1 MNVDRVKPV
10 KKVAVRVVDGKAVM
24 LTVADSKLHR
34 LNKTATRVW
43 EGIMDGMSSTELVDA
58 LCAAYDVPRE
68 TARADVEELLR
79 ELVARGIVVPLE
91 EEELEET
98 R

>member
-1 MNVDRVKPV
+1 MKAARVKPV

-34 LNKTATRVW
+34 LNTTATRIW
-43 EGIMDGMSSTELVDA
+43 EGIMDGMSSDEIVDA
-58 LCAAYDVPRE
+58 LCTTYAVPRE
-68 TARADVEELLR
+68 TAQADVEALLR
-79 ELVARGIVVPLE
+79 DLLARGIVSPVDEAEPE
-91 EEELEET
+91 EK

>member
-1 MNVDRVKPV
+1 MNVARVKPV
-10 KKVAVRVVDGKAVM
+10 KKVAVRVVDGRAVM

-34 LNKTATRVW
+34 LNTTATRVW
-43 EGIMDGMSSTELVDA
+43 EGIMDGMSSTEIVDA

-68 TARADVEELLR
+68 TARADVEELLN
-79 ELVARGIVVPLE
+79 ELLARGIVVPVE
-91 EEELEET
+91 EEPVEEQ